1 MGLPLPWLKDN
12 EISIPKII
20 TESGISIQETQD
32 SLLESH
38 HLHRGISLKADK
50 VFAIPDMW

>member
-12 EISIPKII
+12 EISIQKII